1 MALKNLLK
9 RVLGQLG
16 LWHGASL
23 VRQVPAILRWLRA
36 GCTGAAPHAV
46 KMMAVKAHIL
56 RFGLQEFVETGTY
69 MGDTLAY
76 VAATGIDCASI
87 ELSPQLHQAARRR
100 FASARNVRLIEGD
113 SGIRL
118 PEMLADIRRPVL
130 FWLDGHYSAGVTASA
145 ALHTPISAELQ
156 AILRHPVKGHVIL
169 IDDARCFDGSNDY
182 PHIDDLLRVVRE
194 DGNYA
199 AEVSIDIIRLIPRT
213 ALAGH

>member
-1 MALKNLLK
+1 MSLKNLLK

-16 LWHGASL
+16 LWHSVSF
-23 VRQVPAILRWLRA
+23 VRQVPAMLRWLGA

-46 KMMAVKAHIL
+46 KMIAVRAHI
-56 RFGLQEFVETGTY
+56 RRHGIQQFVETGTY

-76 VAATGIDCASI
+76 VAATGVQCASI
-87 ELSPQLHQAARRR
+87 ELSPQLYQAARRR
-100 FASARNVRLIEGD
+100 FAAAGNVRLVEGD

-118 PEMLADIRRPVL
+118 PEMLGDIHRPVL
-130 FWLDGHYSAGVTASA
+130 FWLDGHYSSGVTASA
-145 ALHTPISAELQ
+145 AIQTPISSELQ

-182 PHIDDLLRVVRE
+182 PHLDDLLRVVRE

-199 AEVSIDIIRLIPRT
+199 AEVSIDIIRLIPR
-213 ALAGH
+213 AAPVAH

>member
-9 RVLGQLG
+9 RVLGRLG

-23 VRQVPAILRWLRA
+23 VRQVPAILRWLGA

-46 KMMAVKAHIL
+46 KMMAVKAHIR

-76 VAATGIDCASI
+76 VAQTGIDCASI

-100 FASARNVRLIEGD
+100 FARAANVRLIEGD

-213 ALAGH
+213 APAGT

>member
-1 MALKNLLK
+1 MRHDARGSAVCAAVRQARSVLKGK
-9 RVLGQLG
+9 RVLVTG
-16 LWHGASL
+16 GAGFVGS
-23 VRQVPAILRWLRA
+23 
-36 GCTGAAPHAV
+36 
-46 KMMAVKAHIL
+46 HIVDL
-56 RFGLQEFVETGTY
+56 L
-69 MGDTLAY
+69 
-76 VAATGIDCASI
+76 VAAGAGEVVVVDDMVRGRPGN
-87 ELSPQLHQAARRR
+87 LARVLGR
-100 FASARNVRLIEGD
+100 RNVRLIEGD

-213 ALAGH
+213 APAGT